1 MSNIDENEIHRRLKA
16 LSQIE
21 PAAEVRRRA
30 IQRVRDALAGGGLG
44 QQRTNSTRQ
53 HLLNGGS
60 FLRFAAAAVLLI
72 CAGFLAGRMFA
83 PPAVDVEQ
91 LRAELLDQMN
101 RQWQS
106 LLEIRCVQLKDELH
120 QQVRRDL
127 AEFASQ
133 TLAAS
138 ATMTDQ
144 RLRELIQ
151 LIEAARLRDR
161 IRVRE
166 ALEQIELNRLED
178 KTELGGALE
187 ALVAQAGEMQP
198 RNEN

>member
-1 MSNIDENEIHRRLKA
+1 MSNIDENEIHRRLEA

-21 PAAEVRRRA
+21 PGREATDRAIDRVRTILSHEEELRPGTGNKRRA
-30 IQRVRDALAGGGLG
+30 SVV
-44 QQRTNSTRQ
+44 
-53 HLLNGGS
+53 GS
-60 FLRFAAAAVLLI
+60 LLRFAAAAVLLI
-72 CAGFLAGRMFA
+72 CAGFLAGRMFV
-83 PPAVDVEQ
+83 PPPVDVER
-91 LRAELLDQMN
+91 LRADLLDRMN
-101 RQWQS
+101 RQWGS
-106 LLEIRCVQLKDELH
+106 VLETRCIQLKDELH
-120 QQVRRDL
+120 RQVRRDL
-127 AEFASQ
+127 AEFAAQ

-138 ATMTDQ
+138 TTMTDR
-144 RLRELIQ
+144 RLRELIH

-187 ALVAQAGEMQP
+187 ALVAQAGEVQP